1 MVEEVVVLRQFVV
14 EHLLAT
20 MVQLVVIRMVKV
32 DKVVPNSR
40 VAPVAH
46 HGQVHLRVDLQVL

>member
-1 MVEEVVVLRQFVV
+1 MEEVVVLRQFVV

-40 VAPVAH
+40 VAPVVH

>member
-1 MVEEVVVLRQFVV
+1 MEEVAALRPCVV

-20 MVQLVVIRMVKV
+20 MVQLVVARMVKV

-40 VAPVAH
+40 VALVVH
-46 HGQVHLRVDLQVL
+46 HGQVHLRVARQVL

>member
-1 MVEEVVVLRQFVV
+1 MVEEVADLRPYVV

-20 MVQLVVIRMVKV
+20 MVQLVVVRMVWV
-32 DKVVPNSR
+32 HKVVPNSR
-40 VAPVAH
+40 VALVVH